1 MDNHR
6 FLIAFKLS
14 LVTVFFPL
22 MLLDLLLPYGF
33 LWVVFVLWIVSTII
47 LYVYLPPKKELN
59 LRERIKNPRY
69 IAVFAGIALVL
80 ILCLVLLPTDILL
93 QILLILLF
101 LGFISRLVLVWR
113 QAKREKDITAK
124 DD

>member
-59 LRERIKNPRY
+59 LRERIKNPR
-69 IAVFAGIALVL
+69 V
-80 ILCLVLLPTDILL
+80 
-93 QILLILLF
+93 
-101 LGFISRLVLVWR
+101 SRLHLPISSR
-113 QAKREKDITAK
+113 MASGEKGERYHSKR
-124 DD
+124 